1 MKHLIL
7 ILASVFM
14 FSVAQAQT
22 SADVAK
28 TDDWVWFGID
38 YTSCYFLTKMD
49 FPSVSDLESKLDAW
63 NNLVLV
69 EREKFI
75 DKTLKGK
82 DITYYIEMVGD
93 LNDEVDVKS
102 RLTNDGFMSTHLEAD
117 MIQGMVDNYSIPEEL
132 SGIGLILIAE
142 SYSKPNTQGAYFVT
156 FFDIDSKKVLVTE
169 RMLGKSRGFGLR
181 NYWANTYYMV
191 LQQIG
196 KKYK

>member
-1 MKHLIL
+1 
-7 ILASVFM
+7 
-14 FSVAQAQT
+14 
-22 SADVAK
+22 
-28 TDDWVWFGID
+28 
-38 YTSCYFLTKMD
+38 MD

-75 DKTLKGK
+75 EKTLKGK
-82 DITYYIEMVGD
+82 DVTYFIEMVGD
-93 LNDEVDVKS
+93 LNEEVDVKS
-102 RLTNDGFMSTHLEAD
+102 RLTNDGFMSTHMDAG
-117 MIQGMVDNYSIPEEL
+117 MVQGMVDAYNIPDEL

-169 RMLGKSRGFGLR
+169 RMLGKARGFGLR
-181 NYWANTYYMV
+181 NYWANSYYTV
-191 LQQIG
+191 LQQVG